1 MNKQDIQ
8 TVLNALQN
16 SQLFVQAS
24 SNINVLEGFGQQLDD
39 ADEAIALLRAF
50 LVEPSEKP
58 VAWRHKVLGRIET
71 AEAFAMPYNWGD
83 RSEWEPLFTR
93 PASKP
98 SEPVSDLVERLQL
111 GDGSSPDHALLLEAA
126 NAIEHLIGELRKGL
140 KQEEILENKLFKE
153 IHKSTPDPVAY
164 LVLFEGAGK
173 LLEFTK
179 GNYLHGAKVE
189 HIPLFTHPA
198 SKPEPLTD
206 DEITSIVRDASKGS
220 AIKRDG
226 STSHRIARAVEAA
239 VWAKFAAVKQDAA
252 IKEKFE

>member
-39 ADEAIALLRAF
+39 ADEAIAIL
-50 LVEPSEKP
+50 
-58 VAWRHKVLGRIET
+58 T
-71 AEAFAMPYNWGD
+71 AALAE
-83 RSEWEPLFTR
+83 
-93 PASKP
+93 P

-153 IHKSTPDPVAY
+153 IHKSTPDPVA
-164 LVLFEGAGK
+164 
-173 LLEFTK
+173 
-179 GNYLHGAKVE
+179 
-189 HIPLFTHPA
+189 
-198 SKPEPLTD
+198 
-206 DEITSIVRDASKGS
+206 
-220 AIKRDG
+220 
-226 STSHRIARAVEAA
+226 
-239 VWAKFAAVKQDAA
+239 
-252 IKEKFE
+252 

>member
-39 ADEAIALLRAF
+39 ADEAIAIL
-50 LVEPSEKP
+50 
-58 VAWRHKVLGRIET
+58 T
-71 AEAFAMPYNWGD
+71 AALAE
-83 RSEWEPLFTR
+83 
-93 PASKP
+93 P

-189 HIPLFTHPA
+189 HIPLFTRPASKPSEPVMIYHGGCTIDCGEHGHHNMEMLKLIPAGTKLFTHPA
-198 SKPEPLTD
+198 SKPEKLTD
-206 DEITSIVRDASKGS
+206 EE
-220 AIKRDG
+220 IKRIQMSDPAYMTC
-226 STSHRIARAVEAA
+226 SCPAFARQVEAA
-239 VWAKFAAVKQDAA
+239 VWAKFAAVKQDEA